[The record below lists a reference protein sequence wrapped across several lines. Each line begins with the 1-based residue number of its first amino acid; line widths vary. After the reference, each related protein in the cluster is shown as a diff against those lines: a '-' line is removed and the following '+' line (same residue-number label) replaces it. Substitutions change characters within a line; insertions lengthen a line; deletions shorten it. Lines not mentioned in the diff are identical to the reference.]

1 MTSVLLPEGELR
13 VARCDMLDKLIA
25 VGDGDAALLYLYIL
39 RHGGTDGSAAAR
51 ALRLSADRYERAAF
65 TLNNLIA
72 PTEKTKAATDKSAE
86 APRYTGD
93 ELRRARLD
101 DQTFSGLC
109 DAAEGITGRA
119 LTEGQLRCLLT
130 IYDYLGLDAG
140 ATIELLSYLKSEKGT
155 VRTTDLRRE
164 ANQWADMG
172 IVTAQAAQQYLTRR
186 ADEKPLSEAI
196 YRALGADTEQPAP
209 KEQRVCRFALAHGFP
224 ADAVELAVHRTGQ
237 KQGHKSLDYTLGI
250 LRRWDNAGVHTVSE
264 ITALEPETRTSAV
277 SAVPAAVGQTPAQPT
292 DSATLAAWEQ
302 DWAARYERAD
312 LLIIDDMGTE
322 MGTAFTVSAL
332 YNLINNRLMAKRPMI
347 INTNLL
353 PETLSEK
360 YSPAVA
366 SRLLG
371 EFLPLRF
378 FGDDIRL
385 LKMRRT

>member
-224 ADAVELAVHRTGQ
+224 ADAVV
-237 KQGHKSLDYTLGI
+237 
-250 LRRWDNAGVHTVSE
+250 LRAARAADRRGAE
-264 ITALEPETRTSAV
+264 RSAPP
-277 SAVPAAVGQTPAQPT
+277 SGRRRPPSFLQQDHLQPADG
-292 DSATLAAWEQ
+292 DSAQ
-302 DWAARYERAD
+302 ARPPRQKGADAHLQRLRSGERGDAGG
-312 LLIIDDMGTE
+312 LTPL
-322 MGTAFTVSAL
+322 TA
-332 YNLINNRLMAKRPMI
+332 P
-347 INTNLL
+347 
-353 PETLSEK
+353 
-360 YSPAVA
+360 
-366 SRLLG
+366 G
-371 EFLPLRF
+371 
-378 FGDDIRL
+378 
-385 LKMRRT
+385 

>member
-72 PTEKTKAATDKSAE
+72 PTEKTKATTDKSAE

-209 KEQRVCRFALAHGFP
+209 KEQRVWPLCTGRTASLPTRWSWRCTAPVKSRDTKVWITRSAFCADGTMRAYIQSAKSPLSNRKP
-224 ADAVELAVHRTGQ
+224 ARLPCLPPSVRHPHSRPTAPHSPLGSRTGL
-237 KQGHKSLDYTLGI
+237 HACAVIAAT
-250 LRRWDNAGVHTVSE
+250 RRNNLWHTIKNCSPPHGASWNA
-264 ITALEPETRTSAV
+264 SARLTPRSWKRADVIFTHASRV
-277 SAVPAAVGQTPAQPT
+277 SAQ
-292 DSATLAAWEQ
+292 S
-302 DWAARYERAD
+302 
-312 LLIIDDMGTE
+312 
-322 MGTAFTVSAL
+322 TAS
-332 YNLINNRLMAKRPMI
+332 
-347 INTNLL
+347 
-353 PETLSEK
+353 
-360 YSPAVA
+360 
-366 SRLLG
+366 
-371 EFLPLRF
+371 
-378 FGDDIRL
+378 
-385 LKMRRT
+385 

>member
-264 ITALEPETRTSAV
+264 ITALEPETRTSGVSAV

-302 DWAARYERAD
+302 DWAARVRSHRRN
-312 LLIIDDMGTE
+312 TE
-322 MGTAFTVSAL
+322 
-332 YNLINNRLMAKRPMI
+332 
-347 INTNLL
+347 
-353 PETLSEK
+353 E
-360 YSPAVA
+360 
-366 SRLLG
+366 
-371 EFLPLRF
+371 
-378 FGDDIRL
+378 
-385 LKMRRT
+385 

>member
-109 DAAEGITGRA
+109 DA
-119 LTEGQLRCLLT
+119 
-130 IYDYLGLDAG
+130 
-140 ATIELLSYLKSEKGT
+140 IELLSYLKSEKGT

-302 DWAARYERAD
+302 DWAARVRSHRRN
-312 LLIIDDMGTE
+312 TE
-322 MGTAFTVSAL
+322 
-332 YNLINNRLMAKRPMI
+332 
-347 INTNLL
+347 
-353 PETLSEK
+353 E
-360 YSPAVA
+360 
-366 SRLLG
+366 
-371 EFLPLRF
+371 
-378 FGDDIRL
+378 
-385 LKMRRT
+385 

>member
-196 YRALGADTEQPAP
+196 YRALGADTE
-209 KEQRVCRFALAHGFP
+209 
-224 ADAVELAVHRTGQ
+224 
-237 KQGHKSLDYTLGI
+237 
-250 LRRWDNAGVHTVSE
+250 
-264 ITALEPETRTSAV
+264 
-277 SAVPAAVGQTPAQPT
+277 
-292 DSATLAAWEQ
+292 
-302 DWAARYERAD
+302 
-312 LLIIDDMGTE
+312 
-322 MGTAFTVSAL
+322 
-332 YNLINNRLMAKRPMI
+332 
-347 INTNLL
+347 
-353 PETLSEK
+353 
-360 YSPAVA
+360 
-366 SRLLG
+366 
-371 EFLPLRF
+371 
-378 FGDDIRL
+378 
-385 LKMRRT
+385 

>member
-39 RHGGTDGSAAAR
+39 RHGCTDGSAAAR

-72 PTEKTKAATDKSAE
+72 PTEKTKTATDKSAE

-155 VRTTDLRRE
+155 VRTTDAPRSQPVGRY
-164 ANQWADMG
+164 G
-172 IVTAQAAQQYLTRR
+172 HCHR
-186 ADEKPLSEAI
+186 AGGPTVP
-196 YRALGADTEQPAP
+196 DTP
-209 KEQRVCRFALAHGFP
+209 RG
-224 ADAVELAVHRTGQ
+224 
-237 KQGHKSLDYTLGI
+237 
-250 LRRWDNAGVHTVSE
+250 
-264 ITALEPETRTSAV
+264 
-277 SAVPAAVGQTPAQPT
+277 
-292 DSATLAAWEQ
+292 
-302 DWAARYERAD
+302 
-312 LLIIDDMGTE
+312 
-322 MGTAFTVSAL
+322 
-332 YNLINNRLMAKRPMI
+332 
-347 INTNLL
+347 
-353 PETLSEK
+353 
-360 YSPAVA
+360 
-366 SRLLG
+366 
-371 EFLPLRF
+371 
-378 FGDDIRL
+378 
-385 LKMRRT
+385 

>member
-237 KQGHKSLDYTLGI
+237 KQGHKVWITRSAFCADGTMRAYIQSAKSPLSSRKPARLPCLPCLPPSVRHPHSRPTAPHSPLGSRTGLHACAVI
-250 LRRWDNAGVHTVSE
+250 AATRRNNLWHTIKNCSPPHGASWNASARLTPRSWKRVGVIFTHAS
-264 ITALEPETRTSAV
+264 RV
-277 SAVPAAVGQTPAQPT
+277 SAQ
-292 DSATLAAWEQ
+292 S
-302 DWAARYERAD
+302 
-312 LLIIDDMGTE
+312 
-322 MGTAFTVSAL
+322 TAS
-332 YNLINNRLMAKRPMI
+332 
-347 INTNLL
+347 
-353 PETLSEK
+353 
-360 YSPAVA
+360 
-366 SRLLG
+366 
-371 EFLPLRF
+371 
-378 FGDDIRL
+378 
-385 LKMRRT
+385 